1 MKNFSFSTILICF
14 LLVIF
19 TIALPIFIQK
29 DMGEIFSLIIN
40 PIIWT
45 GISIVAYFNNDNNIE
60 IEIGTGKGKFI
71 IEKALQNSNI
81 NFIGIEKYDSPLVS
95 AVKKLEE
102 LDINNLRLICYD
114 AFTIDNIFDKEIS
127 KIYLN
132 FSDPWPK
139 KRHTKR
145 RLTSSRFLEKYDLIF
160 KDTKMIEMKTD
171 NDDLFDYSCES
182 FSEYGYKIVSKDTN
196 HISDI
201 TTEYEDKFRSIG
213 KNINYISVVKD

>member
-1 MKNFSFSTILICF
+1 MRLKHI
-14 LLVIF
+14 
-19 TIALPIFIQK
+19 K
-29 DMGEIFSLIIN
+29 DADKIIN
-40 PIIWT
+40 KSAYIIEKPEEYKGKWNKL
-45 GISIVAYFNNDNNIE
+45 FNNENNIE

-71 IEKALQNSNI
+71 IEKAIQNPNI

-114 AFTIDNIFDKEIS
+114 ALNIENIFDREIS

-145 RLTSSRFLEKYDLIF
+145 RLTSDRFLEKYDLIF
-160 KDTKMIEMKTD
+160 KDTKRIEMKTD
-171 NDDLFDYSCES
+171 NDDLFEYSCES
-182 FSEYGYKIVSKDTN
+182 LTNYGYKIIEKDTN

-201 TTEYEDKFRSIG
+201 TTEYEDKFRNIG
-213 KNINYISVVKD
+213 KNINYINVVKD

>member
-1 MKNFSFSTILICF
+1 MRLKHI
-14 LLVIF
+14 
-19 TIALPIFIQK
+19 K
-29 DMGEIFSLIIN
+29 DADKIIN
-40 PIIWT
+40 KSAYIIENPEEYKGKWNKL
-45 GISIVAYFNNDNNIE
+45 FNNENNIE

-71 IEKALQNSNI
+71 IEKAIQNPNI

-114 AFTIDNIFDKEIS
+114 ALNIENIFDREIS

-145 RLTSSRFLEKYDLIF
+145 RLTSDRFLEKYDLIF
-160 KDTKMIEMKTD
+160 KDTKRIEMKTD
-171 NDDLFDYSCES
+171 NDDLFEYSCES
-182 FSEYGYKIVSKDTN
+182 LTNYGYKIIEKDTN

-201 TTEYEDKFRSIG
+201 TTEYEDKFRNIG
-213 KNINYISVVKD
+213 KNINYINVVKD

>member
-1 MKNFSFSTILICF
+1 MRLKHI
-14 LLVIF
+14 
-19 TIALPIFIQK
+19 K
-29 DMGEIFSLIIN
+29 DADKIIKKSNYIIEN
-40 PIIWT
+40 PEEYKGKWNKL
-45 GISIVAYFNNDNNIE
+45 FNNDNNIE

-139 KRHTKR
+139 KRHEKR
-145 RLTSSRFLEKYDLIF
+145 RLTSSVFLSIYKPIF
-160 KDTKMIEMKTD
+160 KHFKLIEQKTD
-171 NDDLFDYSCES
+171 NDEFFNYSLES
-182 FSEYGYKIVSKDTN
+182 YKTN
-196 HISDI
+196 KYHVIKKSTNYFADVR
-201 TTEYEDKFRSIG
+201 TEYENKFIAKD
-213 KNINYISVVKD
+213 KNINYVKVIKF

>member
-1 MKNFSFSTILICF
+1 MRLKHI
-14 LLVIF
+14 
-19 TIALPIFIQK
+19 K
-29 DMGEIFSLIIN
+29 DADKIIN
-40 PIIWT
+40 RSTYIIENPEEYKGLWNKL
-45 GISIVAYFNNDNNIE
+45 FNNDNNIE

-71 IEKALQNSNI
+71 IEKAIQNPNI

-114 AFTIDNIFDKEIS
+114 ALTIDSIFDREIS

-145 RLTSSRFLEKYDLIF
+145 RLTSNRFLEKYDLIF
-160 KDTKMIEMKTD
+160 KDTKRIEMKTD
-171 NDDLFDYSCES
+171 NDNLFNYSCES
-182 FSEYGYKIVSKDTN
+182 LIEYGYKIIEKDTN

-201 TTEYEDKFRSIG
+201 TTEYEDKFMNIG
-213 KNINYISVVKD
+213 KNINYISVVKE

>member
-1 MKNFSFSTILICF
+1 MRLKHI
-14 LLVIF
+14 
-19 TIALPIFIQK
+19 K
-29 DMGEIFSLIIN
+29 DADKIIN
-40 PIIWT
+40 KSAYIIENPEEYKGKWNKL
-45 GISIVAYFNNDNNIE
+45 FNNENNIE

-71 IEKALQNSNI
+71 IEKAIQNPNI

-114 AFTIDNIFDKEIS
+114 ALNIDSIFDREIS

-145 RLTSSRFLEKYDLIF
+145 RLTSDRFLEKYDLIF
-160 KDTKMIEMKTD
+160 KDTKRIEMKTD
-171 NDDLFDYSCES
+171 NDDLFNYSCES
-182 FSEYGYKIVSKDTN
+182 LIEYGYKIIEKDTN

-201 TTEYEDKFRSIG
+201 TTEYEDKFMSIG
-213 KNINYISVVKD
+213 KNINYINVVKD

>member
-1 MKNFSFSTILICF
+1 MRLKHI
-14 LLVIF
+14 
-19 TIALPIFIQK
+19 K
-29 DMGEIFSLIIN
+29 DADKIIN
-40 PIIWT
+40 RSNYIIENPEEYKGLWNKL
-45 GISIVAYFNNDNNIE
+45 FNNDNNIE

-71 IEKALQNSNI
+71 IEKALQNPNI
-81 NFIGIEKYDSPLVS
+81 NFIGIEKYDSPLVG

-114 AFTIDNIFDKEIS
+114 ALTIDNVFDREIS

-145 RLTSSRFLEKYDLIF
+145 RLTSNRFLEKYDLIF
-160 KDTKMIEMKTD
+160 KDTKRIEIKTD
-171 NDDLFDYSCES
+171 NDDLFNYSCES
-182 FSEYGYKIVSKDTN
+182 LTKYGYKIIKKDTN

-201 TTEYEDKFRSIG
+201 TTEYEDKFMNIG
-213 KNINYISVVKD
+213 KNINYISVVKE

>member
-1 MKNFSFSTILICF
+1 MRLKHIKNAEEIISKSKY
-14 LLVIF
+14 LVKS
-19 TIALPIFIQK
+19 PK
-29 DMGEIFSLIIN
+29 ENKGKWN
-40 PIIWT
+40 K
-45 GISIVAYFNNDNNIE
+45 VFNNDNNIE

-71 IEKALQNSNI
+71 IGKALENPNI

-102 LDINNLRLICYD
+102 LELDNLKLICLD
-114 AFTIDNIFDKEIS
+114 ALEIEEVFDHEID

>member
-1 MKNFSFSTILICF
+1 MRLKHI
-14 LLVIF
+14 
-19 TIALPIFIQK
+19 K
-29 DMGEIFSLIIN
+29 DADKIIN
-40 PIIWT
+40 RSTYIIENPEEYKGLWNKL
-45 GISIVAYFNNDNNIE
+45 FNNDNNIE

-71 IEKALQNSNI
+71 IEKALQNPNI
-81 NFIGIEKYDSPLVS
+81 NFIGIEKYDSPLVG

-114 AFTIDNIFDKEIS
+114 ALTIDNVFDREIS

-145 RLTSSRFLEKYDLIF
+145 RLTSNRFLEKYDLIF
-160 KDTKMIEMKTD
+160 KDTKRIEMKTD
-171 NDDLFDYSCES
+171 NDDLFNYSCES
-182 FSEYGYKIVSKDTN
+182 LIEYGYKIIEKDTN

-201 TTEYEDKFRSIG
+201 TTEYEDKFMNIG
-213 KNINYISVVKD
+213 KNINYISVVKE

>member
-1 MKNFSFSTILICF
+1 MRLKHI
-14 LLVIF
+14 
-19 TIALPIFIQK
+19 K
-29 DMGEIFSLIIN
+29 DADKIIN
-40 PIIWT
+40 KSTYIIENPEEYKGRWNKL
-45 GISIVAYFNNDNNIE
+45 FNNNNNIE

-71 IEKALQNSNI
+71 IEKALQNPNI

-102 LDINNLRLICYD
+102 LDINNLKLICYD
-114 AFTIDNIFDKEIS
+114 ALTIDSIFDREIS

-145 RLTSSRFLEKYDLIF
+145 RLTSNRFLEKYDLIF
-160 KDTKMIEMKTD
+160 KDIKRIEMKTD
-171 NDDLFDYSCES
+171 NDYLFNYSCES
-182 FSEYGYKIVSKDTN
+182 LTEYGYKIIEKDTN

-201 TTEYEDKFRSIG
+201 TTEYEDKFMKIG
-213 KNINYISVVKD
+213 KNINYISVVKE

>member
-1 MKNFSFSTILICF
+1 MRLKHI
-14 LLVIF
+14 
-19 TIALPIFIQK
+19 K
-29 DMGEIFSLIIN
+29 DADKIIN
-40 PIIWT
+40 KSTYIIENPEEYKGRWNKL
-45 GISIVAYFNNDNNIE
+45 FNNNNNIE

-71 IEKALQNSNI
+71 IEKALQNPNI

-102 LDINNLRLICYD
+102 LDINNLKLICYD
-114 AFTIDNIFDKEIS
+114 ALTIDNVFEREVS

-145 RLTSSRFLEKYDLIF
+145 RLTSNRFLEKYDLIF
-160 KDTKMIEMKTD
+160 KDTKRIEMKTD
-171 NDDLFDYSCES
+171 NDNLFNYSCES
-182 FSEYGYKIVSKDTN
+182 LIEYGYKIIEKDTN

-213 KNINYISVVKD
+213 KNINYISVVKE

>member
-1 MKNFSFSTILICF
+1 MRLKHI
-14 LLVIF
+14 
-19 TIALPIFIQK
+19 K
-29 DMGEIFSLIIN
+29 DADKIIN
-40 PIIWT
+40 KSAYIIENPEEYKGKWNKL
-45 GISIVAYFNNDNNIE
+45 FNNENNIK

-71 IEKALQNSNI
+71 IEKAIQNPNI

-114 AFTIDNIFDKEIS
+114 ALNIENIFDREIS

-145 RLTSSRFLEKYDLIF
+145 RLTSDRFLEKYDLIF
-160 KDTKMIEMKTD
+160 KDTKRIEMKTD
-171 NDDLFDYSCES
+171 NDDLFEYSCES
-182 FSEYGYKIVSKDTN
+182 LTNYGYKIIEKDTN
-196 HISDI
+196 HISNI
-201 TTEYEDKFRSIG
+201 TTEYEDKFRNIG
-213 KNINYISVVKD
+213 KNINYINVVKD